1 MAGVEDFDTDEEV
14 YRRRMGL
21 RRYFKELRMNMQR
34 IERAKDQKAAGRN
47 EEKKKTKKAKKDGE
61 GAGEGGASPG
71 EKEKKSKTST
81 KVSAG
86 GTTPAKKAS
95 GGSALAGKKKVSKK

>member
-61 GAGEGGASPG
+61 GAGEDGASPG

-86 GTTPAKKAS
+86 GTTPAKKATS
-95 GGSALAGKKKVSKK
+95 GGSALGKKKVSKK

>member
-1 MAGVEDFDTDEEV
+1 
-14 YRRRMGL
+14 MGL
-21 RRYFKELRMNMQR
+21 RRYFKELRMNIQR

-71 EKEKKSKTST
+71 EKEKKAKTSAKAST
-81 KVSAG
+81 G
-86 GTTPAKKAS
+86 GTNPAKKAS
-95 GGSALAGKKKVSKK
+95 GGSA